1 MYSFITYSLW
11 VTDVTKKIEKTE
23 EHITYILSFLEEFV
37 KRVWVIVV
45 KKHNEIGTVWR
56 MEKNIVIGAVLN
68 AVAVVVCLSSLN
80 YQRLGQL
87 FSQSANY
94 SMQKWNYL
102 KERGKRKFQYLI

>member
-56 MEKNIVIGAVLN
+56 MEKKYSFVRPDQKAALSDDKFGTKTDGKIINMLWIIV
-68 AVAVVVCLSSLN
+68 
-80 YQRLGQL
+80 
-87 FSQSANY
+87 
-94 SMQKWNYL
+94 L
-102 KERGKRKFQYLI
+102 KPNL